1 MSRRKPRQLP
11 PKGAL
16 SGFSTSQKNC
26 ITRPSAVRQA
36 GPEDKVALLHMHEA
50 RNGAAVEADALFQRL
65 GQVAGQHGDVLL
77 NAKDVTE
84 READKFYVIV
94 LDEIE
99 DVLLCRIA
107 HSVSS

>member
-1 MSRRKPRQLP
+1 MELP
-11 PKGAL
+11 SKQTPSSSAL
-16 SGFSTSQKNC
+16 GRS
-26 ITRPSAVRQA
+26 
-36 GPEDKVALLHMHEA
+36 
-50 RNGAAVEADALFQRL
+50 
-65 GQVAGQHGDVLL
+65 AGQHGDVLL

>member
-1 MSRRKPRQLP
+1 MKKNKLLRRLT
-11 PKGAL
+11 ACL
-16 SGFSTSQKNC
+16 LYTS
-26 ITRPSAVRQA
+26 
-36 GPEDKVALLHMHEA
+36 
-50 RNGAAVEADALFQRL
+50 
-65 GQVAGQHGDVLL
+65 QVAGQHGDVLL